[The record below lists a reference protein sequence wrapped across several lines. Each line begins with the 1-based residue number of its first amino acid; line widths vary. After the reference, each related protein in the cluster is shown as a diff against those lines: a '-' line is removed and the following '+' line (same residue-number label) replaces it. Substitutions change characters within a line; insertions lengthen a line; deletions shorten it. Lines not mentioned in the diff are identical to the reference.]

1 MVLEVLENCWVET
14 YVKDFP
20 AYYSI
25 GAKMEDKPVHS
36 MHNLSFNNYPN
47 TQFKKIPKPYQM
59 TSMFEFSHS
68 EPVKVFV
75 NELFL

>member
-1 MVLEVLENCWVET
+1 MENGWVET
-14 YVKDFP
+14 YFKDFP
-20 AYYSI
+20 ACYSI
-25 GAKMEDKPVHS
+25 SAKMEDKPVHS
-36 MHNLSFNNYPN
+36 MHNLSLNNYPN

-68 EPVKVFV
+68 KPVKVFV

>member
-1 MVLEVLENCWVET
+1 MVLEVMENGWVET
-14 YVKDFP
+14 YFKDFP
-20 AYYSI
+20 ACYSI
-25 GAKMEDKPVHS
+25 SAKMEDKPVHS

-47 TQFKKIPKPYQM
+47 TQFRKIPKPYQM

-68 EPVKVFV
+68 KPVKVFV